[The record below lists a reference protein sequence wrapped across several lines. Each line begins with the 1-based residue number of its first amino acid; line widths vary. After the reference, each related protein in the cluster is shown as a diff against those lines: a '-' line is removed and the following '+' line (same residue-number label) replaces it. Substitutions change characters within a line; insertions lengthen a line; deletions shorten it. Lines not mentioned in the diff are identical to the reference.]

1 MYKYSDFF
9 VFLSILTAPG
19 MDTKEAYRQL
29 IQALKQQLDAEMP
42 LAKEADDTLVAKGL
56 LANPAEAA
64 ALFTV
69 PVDGY
74 VDRIASEVASASHN
88 GHRYTSALYQRSD
101 EAALCDAIAD
111 LGFAQLQRKPVV
123 KKAKPAGE
131 YENAVAY
138 VLGVYTCFVILL
150 SQSPTGNPG
159 TSAPSSGPR
168 PTNTAT
174 GTAAPFTAADF
185 TRLHKRAIYNYYLN
199 HSSRQIRHLYDTG
212 WSGKYAPRTIFYPL
226 G

>member
-1 MYKYSDFF
+1 
-9 VFLSILTAPG
+9 
-19 MDTKEAYRQL
+19 MDTKEAYSQL
-29 IQALKQQLDAEMP
+29 IQALKKQLDAEMP

-56 LANPAEAA
+56 LSHPSEAFE
-64 ALFTV
+64 LFTV

-74 VDRIASEVASASHN
+74 VDRIAEEVASASHD

-131 YENAVAY
+131 YENAVAF
-138 VLGVYTCFVILL
+138 VLGVYTCFVILY
-150 SQSPTGNPG
+150 
-159 TSAPSSGPR
+159 SGFG
-168 PTNTAT
+168 AE
-174 GTAAPFTAADF
+174 DF

>member
-1 MYKYSDFF
+1 
-9 VFLSILTAPG
+9 
-19 MDTKEAYRQL
+19 MDTKEAYSQL
-29 IQALKQQLDAEMP
+29 IQALKKQLDAEMP

-56 LANPAEAA
+56 LSNPAEAA

-74 VDRIASEVASASHN
+74 VDRIASEIASASHN

-138 VLGVYTCFVILL
+138 VLGIYTCFVILY
-150 SQSPTGNPG
+150 
-159 TSAPSSGPR
+159 SG
-168 PTNTAT
+168 
-174 GTAAPFTAADF
+174 FTAEDF
-185 TRLHKRAIYNYYLN
+185 TRIHKRAIYNYYLN

-212 WSGKYAPRTIFYPL
+212 WAGKYAPRTIFYPL